1 MNKILLTGFGGFI
14 GAAARYII
22 SVASTKLF
30 PNNFPYGTFIV
41 NIVGCFLIG
50 VIMESSYKYGNISD
64 NMKVFLTTGILGGLT
79 TFSTFSNETIE
90 LFLKGKSFTGFINIL
105 LNVILCLV
113 GVYIGK
119 MLISKAL

>member
-1 MNKILLTGFGGFI
+1 MHKILLVGCGGFI
-14 GAAARYII
+14 GASARYII
-22 SVASTKLF
+22 SITSAKLL

-41 NIVGCFLIG
+41 NVIGCFLIG
-50 VIMESSYKYGNISD
+50 AIMESSYKFGNISE

-90 LFLKGKSFTGFINIL
+90 LILKGKTFTGILNIL
-105 LNVILCLV
+105 LNVALCLA

-119 MLISKAL
+119 MIISRAL